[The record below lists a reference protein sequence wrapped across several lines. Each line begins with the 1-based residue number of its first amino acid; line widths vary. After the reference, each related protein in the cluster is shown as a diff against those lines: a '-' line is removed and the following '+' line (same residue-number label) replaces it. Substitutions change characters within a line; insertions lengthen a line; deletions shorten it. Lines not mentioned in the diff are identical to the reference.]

1 MAPRKNPEWTNS
13 ALTRHW
19 SQIERVVGRK
29 YMPVITDHST
39 RMLVAEEFGSGA
51 FGTVIPT
58 KTHGVVLKVTSDETE
73 ARFAA
78 VAMSLGDW
86 PKGMVRYYAA
96 LRLKGRHETR
106 PIYALWR
113 EEAFEVGH
121 VQGWFLRRPED
132 YTRAGYRLFRQ
143 RLDILQLLGWMVVKE
158 VDPYAGMERRG
169 RAKSTVDRSR
179 VRAIA
184 AGYRDTL
191 TVSLRDS
198 DEVEDRVNNIDDLTE
213 RTAYALALFEECALR
228 ISHEDFA
235 PDVGEAIHS
244 YVQRG
249 LLLSDVHTGNVG
261 RVHRRSGRSIA
272 VITDPGVTVRL
283 TASLDAI
290 VPVAVERAKSDDWHR
305 SA

>member
-19 SQIERVVGRK
+19 SQIENVVGRK
-29 YMPVITDHST
+29 HMPVITERST
-39 RMLVAEEFGSGA
+39 RMLIAEEFGSGA

-58 KTHGVVLKVTSDETE
+58 KTNGIVLKVTSDETE

-78 VAMSLGDW
+78 IAMSLNNW

-96 LRLKGRHETR
+96 LRLRGRHETR

-113 EEAFEVGH
+113 EEAFDVGH
-121 VQGWFLRRPED
+121 VQGWFLRRPDD
-132 YTRAGYRLFRQ
+132 YTRAGYRLFHQ

-169 RAKSTVDRSR
+169 RAKPSVDRAR
-179 VRAIA
+179 VRTIA
-184 AGYRDTL
+184 AKYRDTL

-228 ISHEDFA
+228 ISLEDFA
-235 PDVGEAIHS
+235 PEIGEAIHS

-249 LLLSDVHTGNVG
+249 VLLSDVHMGNIG
-261 RVHRRSGRSIA
+261 RVRRRSGRSTA

-283 TASLDAI
+283 LASLDTI
-290 VPVAVERAKSDDWHR
+290 VPVSVERAKSSDWHR
-305 SA
+305 AA